1 MNRPNIVLI
10 VDDQHRG
17 DCLGIAGHPDVKTPY
32 LDSLAAKGVLFNN
45 AYSACPT
52 CIPARAALL
61 TGMAQE
67 NHKRVGYEDGVAW
80 QYEHTLAGELTKA
93 GYYTQCVGKMH
104 VSPLRNLLGFHH
116 VELHDGYLHHNRYA
130 STPYYEN
137 QKIADDYFYWLKE
150 QKGVSCDVTNT
161 GLECNSWV
169 ARPWMYDEALH
180 PTNWAV
186 DRSLDFL
193 RRRDRSKP
201 FFLMTS
207 FVRPH
212 PPFDAPQCYFDMY
225 KNKELRPPYVG
236 EWADQETYK
245 TKGRIYDSAEGI
257 ADPELITEAQVGY
270 YACITHI
277 DHQIGRLIQAII
289 EEEIDDN
296 TIFLFVS
303 DHGELLG
310 DHHMCRKT
318 RPYKGSVQ
326 IPFILSGP
334 NHLVPANGKVA
345 SQLVELRDVMPTL
358 IDFAG
363 GEIPADVDGKS
374 VRAMAEDTEKA
385 WRTYI
390 HGEHSGGKMG
400 NQYIVTEDAK
410 YIWYTQSGEEQFFD
424 LQQDPYELVNEIAN
438 PCYEERI
445 EVLRNI
451 LIGELKDRPEGYSDG
466 KALKSGCTERTILN
480 EKPPKA

>member
-1 MNRPNIVLI
+1 MNEEGNEMRKPNIVLI

-32 LDSLAAKGVLFNN
+32 IDSLAAKGVLFQN

-61 TGMAQE
+61 TGLSQE
-67 NHKRVGYEDGVAW
+67 NHKRVGYEDGVRW
-80 QYEHTLAGELTKA
+80 DYEHTLAGELSKA
-93 GYYTQCVGKMH
+93 GYYTQAIGKMH

-130 STPYYEN
+130 STPYYES
-137 QKIADDYFYWLKE
+137 QKVADDYFYWLK
-150 QKGVSCDVTNT
+150 QQRGIGCDVTNT

-169 ARPWMYDEALH
+169 ARPWMYEEDLH

-193 RRRDRSKP
+193 RRRDRDKP

-225 KNKELRPPYVG
+225 KNKKLQPPHIG
-236 EWADQETYK
+236 DWADCESYK
-245 TKGRIYDSAEGI
+245 LKGRIYDSAEGI
-257 ADPELITEAQVGY
+257 ADPELVKEAQIGY

-277 DHQIGRLIQAII
+277 DHQIGRLIQALI
-289 EEEIDDN
+289 EEEEDKN
-296 TIFLFVS
+296 TVILFVS

-318 RPYKGSVQ
+318 RPYKGSIH

-334 NHLVPANGKVA
+334 DHLVPANGSVA
-345 SQLVELRDVMPTL
+345 TQIVELRDVMPTL
-358 IDFAG
+358 LHFAQ
-363 GEIPADVDGKS
+363 GELPESVDGKN
-374 VRAMAEDTEKA
+374 VTECLVNGQTE
-385 WRTYI
+385 WRDYI
-390 HGEHSGGKMG
+390 HGEHAGGKMG
-400 NQYIVTEDAK
+400 NQYIVTEHEK
-410 YIWYTQSGEEQFFD
+410 YIWYTQTGEEQFFD
-424 LQQDPYELVNEIAN
+424 LDNDPYEMVNHIKTDD
-438 PCYEERI
+438 YTER
-445 EVLRNI
+445 VQRLKGI
-451 LIGELKDRPEGYSDG
+451 LIKELEGRPEGYSDG
-466 KALKSGCTERTILN
+466 KQLIAGCKERAVL
-480 EKPPKA
+480 